1 MKIIG
6 LTGGIGSG
14 KTTVLNMFQKLG
26 AAVYIADIE
35 AKVLMTTNSQLKEEI
50 TQLFGEKA
58 YVNNNLNRSYIAA
71 IVFKQQHKLKALNSI
86 VHPKVKEH
94 FKAFVQQ
101 STANIII
108 YESAILFESE
118 SYKICDFIIAV
129 TATMQN
135 RIKRVMARDQITEIQ
150 ILDRIKNQLQEKEI
164 VNKAH
169 FVIQNNTLNDTKL
182 QVKTI
187 FNLIKVSL

>member
-187 FNLIKVSL
+187 FNLIEVSL